1 MWGEFLGFLNY
12 FGITPDKMTPLFVLG
27 AIFVL
32 FFIRPITKNLRR
44 IGNAI
49 IEIQTIM
56 VNNNV
61 SLSHLLTESP
71 GSPLN
76 PTEYGE
82 ILIKES
88 GLERILDE
96 NKERLFSELKNTLP
110 QQYIEYDVQEVA
122 RKVLISLKD
131 DPIMVSVKKYAYT
144 KGISVETILN
154 TGGLWLRNDFLKKQR
169 GVNKKTE

>member
-122 RKVLISLKD
+122 RKVLISLK
-131 DPIMVSVKKYAYT
+131 KYAYT